1 MAEIAA
7 TKTQDGLGPAKKRSK
22 LIRHFRILWPLYV
35 MLLPGLIHL
44 LVLSYYP
51 MYGIVIAFQNYKPA
65 FGFSR
70 SPWVGF
76 KQFQLMF
83 EHPTFFQVF
92 RNTVVLAVS
101 KLLSLQLFA
110 VVLALMLN
118 EIRNRAFRRTIQSMV
133 YLPHFLSWIVLGGI
147 LLEILGEGGLV
158 NLLLIKLGAE
168 KPIIFLGSNTWFVP
182 TLILSNLWQQMGWAT
197 ILYLAALTS
206 IDPQLLEAAAI
217 DGAGRF
223 KRILHVMLP
232 GMWPTILLV
241 LCLNLGQMMNAAGF
255 DQVLNLYNPAV
266 YRTGDIL
273 DTYIY
278 REGLL
283 GARFSLATAAGL
295 IKSVIGLVLV
305 VISFRLIA
313 RFTDYQVY

>member
-1 MAEIAA
+1 M
-7 TKTQDGLGPAKKRSK
+7 
-22 LIRHFRILWPLYV
+22 PLRV
-35 MLLPGLIHL
+35 TTT
-44 LVLSYYP
+44 S
-51 MYGIVIAFQNYKPA
+51 
-65 FGFSR
+65 
-70 SPWVGF
+70 
-76 KQFQLMF
+76 
-83 EHPTFFQVF
+83 
-92 RNTVVLAVS
+92 
-101 KLLSLQLFA
+101 
-110 VVLALMLN
+110 
-118 EIRNRAFRRTIQSMV
+118 
-133 YLPHFLSWIVLGGI
+133 
-147 LLEILGEGGLV
+147 
-158 NLLLIKLGAE
+158 
-168 KPIIFLGSNTWFVP
+168 IIFLGSNRWFVP
-182 TLILSNLWQQMGWAT
+182 TLVLSNLWQQMGWAT

-223 KRILHVMLP
+223 RRVLYVMLP
-232 GMWPTILLV
+232 GLWPTILLV

-295 IKSVIGLVLV
+295 IKSVIGLILV

-313 RFTDYQVY
+313 KFTDYQVY